1 MLFHPT
7 TVDSWLKSPSAL
19 FLNPSIFLF
28 LSLAQP
34 HFSIEGGRACASQQA
49 AEKERKEDRERWGD
63 TEIQLGEGLC
73 ETGTGL
79 V

>member
-19 FLNPSIFLF
+19 FFKSFFLF

-34 HFSIEGGRACASQQA
+34 HYSMEGGRACASQQA
-49 AEKERKEDRERWGD
+49 AEEERKEDRETWGD